1 MTIAEVSKKY
11 DLTPDTIRYYEKE
24 GLIPRVPRNKS
35 GIRDFD
41 ESSCRWIEFIKCMRN
56 AGLSIEVLSKYVKLM
71 EKGPETAKER
81 KKLLE
86 DQREI
91 LLKRQ
96 KDINDTIDRI
106 NYKIEI
112 YDEIVKG
119 KRKDFMQEEP

>member
-35 GIRDFD
+35 GIRDFN
-41 ESSCRWIEFIKCMRN
+41 ENSCRWIEFIKCMRN

-71 EKGPETAKER
+71 SEGPETAKER
-81 KKLLE
+81 KQLLE

-96 KDINDTIDRI
+96 KDINETIDRI
-106 NYKIEI
+106 NHKIEI
-112 YDEIVKG
+112 YDDIVKG
-119 KRKDFMQEEP
+119 KREDYILEP

>member
-1 MTIAEVSKKY
+1 MTITEVSKKY

-24 GLIPRVPRNKS
+24 GLIPKVPRNKS

-41 ESSCRWIEFIKCMRN
+41 ENSCRWIEFIKCMRN

-71 EKGPETAKER
+71 SKGPETAKER

-86 DQREI
+86 AQRDI

-106 NYKIEI
+106 NYKIKI
-112 YDEIVKG
+112 YDDIVKG
-119 KRKDFMQEEP
+119 KRKDFMLEP

>member
-11 DLTPDTIRYYEKE
+11 NLTPDTIRYYEKE

-41 ESSCRWIEFIKCMRN
+41 ENSCRWIEFIKCMRN

-71 EKGPETAKER
+71 GEGQKTASER

-86 DQREI
+86 DQRDI
-91 LLKRQ
+91 LLKKQ
-96 KDINDTIDRI
+96 KDINETIDRI
-106 NYKIEI
+106 NHKIEI
-112 YDEIVKG
+112 YDDIVKG
-119 KRKDFMQEEP
+119 KREDYILEP

>member
-41 ESSCRWIEFIKCMRN
+41 ENSCRWIEFIKCMRN

-71 EKGPETAKER
+71 GEGRETAKER
-81 KKLLE
+81 KQLLE
-86 DQREI
+86 AQREI
-91 LLKRQ
+91 LLKKQ
-96 KDINDTIDRI
+96 KDINETIDRI

-119 KRKDFMQEEP
+119 KREDYILEP